1 MSYVQPRQ
9 YENLVDLRDRAR
21 EEVGKVVVGQGE
33 AVDLLLVA
41 ALAQGHVLIEG
52 PPGSA
57 KTLLGRAMAHVL
69 GAKFK
74 RIQFTPD
81 TSPDEITGIN
91 STKMGE
97 QVFLPGVV
105 FTNVL
110 LADEINRTPPRNQA
124 ALLEAMQER
133 TVTVDGQAH
142 QLPDPFLVIATQ
154 NPYEHEGIFPL
165 PESQLDRFMF
175 KIILDYADSES
186 EIEMLRLP
194 HTGVT
199 PDMLGEIQSL
209 LGVVGLDRARADLD
223 LTTVPTEVAAYIVG
237 VVRRTREN
245 PGLELGASSRAAIHM
260 LSAAKAQAR
269 LGGRDHVTIEDVRDV
284 APYVLRHRL
293 ICREGT
299 TPDDALGPHSTARGR
314 RGRGARSAPPGTACS
329 GERLR
334 KRALREHAGE
344 VHPELRRGG
353 GVARRLGA
361 VGGVRRRIGGRGT
374 ARDSLLDRHSPQ
386 RRAAHVRQRDRGPGC
401 GAVVAVDERGHAD
414 GGPVLRPAVVLDV
427 RPAGRAAEL
436 RHPDLGQHLTLTDRR
451 SRTRR

>member
-1 MSYVQPRQ
+1 MSYVQARQ

-21 EEVGKVVVGQGE
+21 EEVGKVVVGQDN

-81 TSPDEITGIN
+81 TSPDEITGVN
-91 STKMGE
+91 TTKMGE

-133 TVTVDGQAH
+133 TVTIDGQAH

-175 KIILDYADSES
+175 KINLDYADSAS

-223 LTTVPTEVAAYIVG
+223 LTVVPTEVAAYVVA
-237 VVRRTREN
+237 VVRHTREN
-245 PGLELGASSRAAIHM
+245 PGLELGASSRSAIHM

-269 LGGRDHVTIEDVRDV
+269 LAGRDHVVIEDVRDV
-284 APYVLRHRL
+284 APYVLSHRL

-299 TPDDALGPHSTARGR
+299 TPEDAL
-314 RGRGARSAPPGTACS
+314 
-329 GERLR
+329 
-334 KRALREHAGE
+334 
-344 VHPELRRGG
+344 
-353 GVARRLGA
+353 
-361 VGGVRRRIGGRGT
+361 
-374 ARDSLLDRHSPQ
+374 
-386 RRAAHVRQRDRGPGC
+386 RAA
-401 GAVVAVDERGHAD
+401 
-414 GGPVLRPAVVLDV
+414 
-427 RPAGRAAEL
+427 
-436 RHPDLGQHLTLTDRR
+436 LG
-451 SRTRR
+451 